1 MIKAH
6 NRAFRRI
13 TLKYRIRAQR
23 GKGEKL
29 MGIKTVECNFNPKN
43 RTYNPHLHLIVPGKQ
58 MAETII
64 DEWLKLWTKEFTHR
78 DAQNLRK
85 VADKEKDLIE
95 VTNMKQ
101 RFLLRLTERKAGA
114 NKELQKYIFV
124 L

>member
-1 MIKAH
+1 
-6 NRAFRRI
+6 
-13 TLKYRIRAQR
+13 
-23 GKGEKL
+23 

-64 DEWLKLWTKEFTHR
+64 DEWLNLWTEKFTHR

-95 VTNMKQ
+95 VIKYETKV
-101 RFLLRLTERKAGA
+101 FTEPDGKKSRGKKGTAKIYSRA
-114 NKELQKYIFV
+114 LDNI
-124 L
+124 